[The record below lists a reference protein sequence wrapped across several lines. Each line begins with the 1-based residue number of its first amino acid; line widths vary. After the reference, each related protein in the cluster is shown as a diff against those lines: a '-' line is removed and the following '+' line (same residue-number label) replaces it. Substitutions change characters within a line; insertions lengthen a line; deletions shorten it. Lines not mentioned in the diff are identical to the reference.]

1 MDESLKDLNDFLL
14 SNYSED
20 IISSSIEHDHLSID
34 IVLSSIENITS
45 VLKLNNICKF
55 RTLIDITAIDYPA
68 KEKRFIL
75 VYHYLSMQQNIRIRI
90 KSSIKEGQIIPSITK
105 IFPAANW
112 FEREVFDMYGILFSN
127 HPDMRRILTDYGF
140 QGHPLRKDFP
150 TTGYLELRYD
160 QERKKV
166 VYEPVKLTQEY
177 RRFDFMSPWEG
188 EGFVFEQSGEVQE
201 ENKENG

>member
-1 MDESLKDLNDFLL
+1 ML
-14 SNYSED
+14 
-20 IISSSIEHDHLSID
+20 
-34 IVLSSIENITS
+34 
-45 VLKLNNICKF
+45 F
-55 RTLIDITAIDYPA
+55 R
-68 KEKRFIL
+68 
-75 VYHYLSMQQNIRIRI
+75 SQQNIRIRI
-90 KSSIKEGQIIPSITK
+90 KSSIKEGQIVPSITK
-105 IFPAANW
+105 LFPAANW

-188 EGFVFEQSGEVQE
+188 DSFVFEQSGGVQE

>member
-1 MDESLKDLNDFLL
+1 MDDSLKDLNDFLL

-20 IISSSIEHDHLSID
+20 IVSSSIEHDHLSMF
-34 IVLSSIENITS
+34 IVLSSIEKITS
-45 VLKLNNICKF
+45 ILKLNNICKF
-55 RTLIDITAIDYPA
+55 RTLIDITAVDYPA
-68 KEKRFIL
+68 EEMRFTL

-90 KSSIKEGQIIPSITK
+90 KSSIKEGQIVPSITK
-105 IFPAANW
+105 LFPAANW

-188 EGFVFEQSGEVQE
+188 EGFAFEQSGEVQE
-201 ENKENG
+201 ENK

>member
-1 MDESLKDLNDFLL
+1 MDDSLKDLNDFLL

-20 IISSSIEHDHLSID
+20 IVSSSIEHDHLSMF
-34 IVLSSIENITS
+34 IVLSSIEKITS
-45 VLKLNNICKF
+45 ILKLNNICKF
-55 RTLIDITAIDYPA
+55 RTLIDITAVDYPA
-68 KEKRFIL
+68 EEMRFTL
-75 VYHYLSMQQNIRIRI
+75 VYHYLSMQQNLRIRL
-90 KSSIKEGQIIPSITK
+90 KSCIKEGQIVPSITK
-105 IFPAANW
+105 LFPAANW

-188 EGFVFEQSGEVQE
+188 EGFAFEQSGEVQE
-201 ENKENG
+201 ENK

>member
-55 RTLIDITAIDYPA
+55 RTLIDITAVDYPA

-127 HPDMRRILTDYGF
+127 HPDLRRILTDYGF

-177 RRFDFMSPWEG
+177 RRFDLGS
-188 EGFVFEQSGEVQE
+188 
-201 ENKENG
+201 N

>member
-20 IISSSIEHDHLSID
+20 IISSNIEHDHLSIC
-34 IVLSSIENITS
+34 IVFSSIESITS
-45 VLKLNNICKF
+45 ILKLNNICKF
-55 RTLIDITAIDYPA
+55 RTLIDITAIDFLSE
-68 KEKRFIL
+68 EKRFTL
-75 VYHYLSMQQNIRIRI
+75 VYHYLSMQQNIRIRL
-90 KSSIKEGQIIPSITK
+90 KSSIKEGQIVPSITK
-105 IFPAANW
+105 LFPAANW

-201 ENKENG
+201 ENKDNG

>member
-20 IISSSIEHDHLSID
+20 IISSNIEHDHLSIC
-34 IVLSSIENITS
+34 IVFSSIESITS
-45 VLKLNNICKF
+45 ILKLNNICNF
-55 RTLIDITAIDYPA
+55 RTLIDITAIDFPSE
-68 KEKRFIL
+68 EKRFTL
-75 VYHYLSMQQNIRIRI
+75 VYHYLSMQQNIRIRL
-90 KSSIKEGQIIPSITK
+90 KSSIKEGQIVPSITNL
-105 IFPAANW
+105 FPAANW

-188 EGFVFEQSGEVQE
+188 EGFVFEQSDEVQE

>member
-55 RTLIDITAIDYPA
+55 RTLIDITAVDYPA

>member
-1 MDESLKDLNDFLL
+1 MDDSLKDLNDFLL

-20 IISSSIEHDHLSID
+20 IVSSSLEHDHLSMF
-34 IVLSSIENITS
+34 IVLSSIEKITS
-45 VLKLNNICKF
+45 ILKLNNICKF
-55 RTLIDITAIDYPA
+55 RTLIDITAVDYPA
-68 KEKRFIL
+68 EEMRFTL

-90 KSSIKEGQIIPSITK
+90 KSSIKEGQIVPSITK
-105 IFPAANW
+105 LFPAANW

>member
-1 MDESLKDLNDFLL
+1 MDDSLKDLNDFLL

-20 IISSSIEHDHLSID
+20 IISSSIKYDHLSVN

-45 VLKLNNICKF
+45 FLKINNICKF

-68 KEKRFIL
+68 EEKRFTL
-75 VYHYLSMQQNIRIRI
+75 VYHYLSMEQNIRIRI
-90 KSSIKEGQIIPSITK
+90 KSSIKEGQIVPSITK
-105 IFPAANW
+105 LFPAANW

-188 EGFVFEQSGEVQE
+188 DSFVFEQSGGVQE

>member
-20 IISSSIEHDHLSID
+20 IISSNIEHDHLSIC
-34 IVLSSIENITS
+34 IVFSSIESITS
-45 VLKLNNICKF
+45 ILKLNNICKF
-55 RTLIDITAIDYPA
+55 RTLIDITAIDFLSE
-68 KEKRFIL
+68 EKRFTL
-75 VYHYLSMQQNIRIRI
+75 VYHYLSMQQNIRIRL
-90 KSSIKEGQIIPSITK
+90 KSSIKEGQIVPSITK
-105 IFPAANW
+105 LFPAANW

>member
-20 IISSSIEHDHLSID
+20 IISSNIEHDHLSIC
-34 IVLSSIENITS
+34 IVFSSIESITS
-45 VLKLNNICKF
+45 ILKLNNICKF

-68 KEKRFIL
+68 KEKRFTL
-75 VYHYLSMQQNIRIRI
+75 VYHYLSMQQNIRIRL
-90 KSSIKEGQIIPSITK
+90 KSSIKEGQIVPSITK
-105 IFPAANW
+105 LFPAANW

-201 ENKENG
+201 ENKDNG

>member
-1 MDESLKDLNDFLL
+1 LDDSLKDLNDFLL

-20 IISSSIEHDHLSID
+20 IVSSSLEHDHLSMF
-34 IVLSSIENITS
+34 IVLSSIEKITS
-45 VLKLNNICKF
+45 ILKLNNICKF
-55 RTLIDITAIDYPA
+55 RTLIDITAVDYPA
-68 KEKRFIL
+68 EEMRFTL

-90 KSSIKEGQIIPSITK
+90 KSSIKEGQIVPSITK
-105 IFPAANW
+105 LFPAANW

-188 EGFVFEQSGEVQE
+188 EGFAFEQSGEVQE
-201 ENKENG
+201 ENK

>member
-1 MDESLKDLNDFLL
+1 MDDSLKDLNDFLL

-20 IISSSIEHDHLSID
+20 IISSSIKYDHLSVY

-45 VLKLNNICKF
+45 FLKINNICKF

-68 KEKRFIL
+68 EEKRFTL
-75 VYHYLSMQQNIRIRI
+75 VYHYLSMEQNIRIRI
-90 KSSIKEGQIIPSITK
+90 KSSIKEGQIVPSITK
-105 IFPAANW
+105 LFPAANW

-188 EGFVFEQSGEVQE
+188 DSFVFEQSGGVQE

>member
-1 MDESLKDLNDFLL
+1 MDESLKDLNEFLL
-14 SNYSED
+14 SNFSED
-20 IISSSIEHDHLSID
+20 IISSVIEHNHLTIT
-34 IVLSSIENITS
+34 IVFSSLEKITS
-45 VLKLNNICKF
+45 LMKINNVCQF
-55 RTLIDITAIDYPA
+55 RTLIDITAIDYP
-68 KEKRFIL
+68 EQEERFCL

-90 KSSIKEGQIIPSITK
+90 KSFVKEEQIVPSITNL
-105 IFPAANW
+105 FPSANW